1 MSMAVKPGY
10 INPLTMMGHKK
21 TGLTPAVHTQQESK
35 QKDDVKDLETKQ
47 QGLQNQILLMKSTTS
62 TGTEGTEE
70 MEQKLEEISTEL
82 KAAKSQTVQT
92 ADSLSMSKRFDSYE
106 TAREEADSFGLY
118 EIQQDEEEYK
128 VSFSPYPDQP

>member
-62 TGTEGTEE
+62 TGTEGTE
-70 MEQKLEEISTEL
+70 QKLEEITTEL

-118 EIQQDEEEYK
+118 EIQQDEGEYK

>member
-62 TGTEGTEE
+62 TGTEE
-70 MEQKLEEISTEL
+70 MEQKLEEITTEL

-118 EIQQDEEEYK
+118 EIQQDEGEYK

>member
-10 INPLTMMGHKK
+10 VNPLTMMGQKK
-21 TGLTPAVHTQQESK
+21 NGLTPSVHTQQENK

-62 TGTEGTEE
+62 SGTDGTEE

-82 KAAKSQTVQT
+82 KAAKSQTVQVT
-92 ADSLSMSKRFDSYE
+92 DTLSIKKRFDSYE
-106 TAREEADSFGLY
+106 TAKEEASSFGLY
-118 EIQQDEEEYK
+118 KIQQDEEEYK
-128 VSFSPYPDQP
+128 VSFSPYSDQQ